1 MDEEDNSRVPVPFS
15 DLRNSGIEA
24 ELETFVDTGSESFES
39 FMSTDPGRV
48 GTDFDAAMTTSGDY
62 GYTPHQQYRPI
73 GRSVPTSRIAYST
86 RSYQPSHIK
95 SPLQQSILPE
105 ELSSDL
111 DSSDE
116 GDEITDANPDG
127 RSAEEDA
134 LVARYVAT
142 HSSGSGREHEH
153 VYTQV
158 RSRPTSGAQS
168 AAPPQR
174 QTVSPFGPYQP
185 PPPTEVDPAL
195 VPPSAPTTTAA
206 PPLENRLSLAS
217 RAQYTTSITPR
228 ASMEVAPPVEAE
240 RIRKLV
246 SSINIALDWARTL
259 TEVSSSRLVPPCG
272 FLYKTTE

>member
-1 MDEEDNSRVPVPFS
+1 MHEEDNSRVPVPFS

-24 ELETFVDTGSESFES
+24 ELETFMDTGSESFES

-73 GRSVPTSRIAYST
+73 GGGVPTGRITYSS
-86 RSYQPSHIK
+86 RSYQPSHVK

-116 GDEITDANPDG
+116 EDEITDANMDD
-127 RSAEEDA
+127 RSAEDQA
-134 LVARYVAT
+134 LIARYVAT
-142 HSSGSGREHEH
+142 HSSGSGHEH
-153 VYTQV
+153 GNVYTQV
-158 RSRPTSGAQS
+158 RSRPTSGAES
-168 AAPPQR
+168 AAPARR

-185 PPPTEVDPAL
+185 PPPTEEDPAL
-195 VPPSAPTTTAA
+195 VPPSAPTTTAPPA
-206 PPLENRLSLAS
+206 PLENRVSLAS
-217 RAQYTTSITPR
+217 RAQPTTSVTPR
-228 ASMEVAPPVEAE
+228 GSMEVAPPIETE

-246 SSINIALDWARTL
+246 ASINIALDWARTL
-259 TEVSSSRLVPPCG
+259 TEVSSSHLVSLCV
-272 FLYKTTE
+272 L